1 MGSHRV
7 RHYWSDLAA
16 AAAVDEAEDVVMVI
30 NAQQINMNIFEHYS
44 FCMDGNYLKKI
55 LGGEPKATLH
65 AEKLEIMFP
74 RPSDIKL

>member
-1 MGSHRV
+1 
-7 RHYWSDLAA
+7 
-16 AAAVDEAEDVVMVI
+16 
-30 NAQQINMNIFEHYS
+30 MNIFEHYS